1 MRIESIRTIS
11 GPNIYTYRPV
21 LVTALRLE
29 ELTGKENHEIPHF
42 TERLLRL
49 LPGLA
54 EHHCAK
60 GEPGGFIERLGG
72 GTFFGHVVEHVAIE
86 LSQHISIGANY
97 GKTVY
102 GDEPGLYNVIVEY
115 KSEQGM
121 RYLLNT
127 AVELV
132 EAMVAGEE
140 FRLEDRLAEAR
151 RIVARSEPGPSTRA
165 IIEAAAQRSIPWM
178 RVGDGSLVQLGY
190 GKNRKFIQA
199 AVSGHTSVIGA
210 DIASDKELTRRILE
224 QSSIPVP
231 RSYRVSTESEA
242 RDAFNSIGPPVVVK
256 PLDSN
261 QGKGVSLNLG
271 VERQVVKAYKIARE
285 YSSTALVEEMIEGRD
300 YRVLVVAGEV
310 VAASERRACHFVGD
324 GASTISRLIEI
335 ENSNPL
341 RGEGHE
347 KPLTRIRIDPA
358 LELCLKKAGLTL
370 DSIPQEGQI
379 VYLRECANL
388 STGGTATDVTDLV
401 HPDIK
406 WMCER
411 AARAVGLDIC
421 GVNLIAKDISLP
433 ASEARACV
441 IELNASPGLRM
452 HLWPSEGQRREVGA
466 KIVEMLYPKG
476 ARARIPIISV
486 TGTNGKTT
494 VTRMIA
500 HVISESGQNVGMTT
514 TDGIFVGGRRV
525 CEGDTTGPQ
534 SARTV
539 LSDPS
544 VEVAVLE
551 TARGGIARRG
561 LGYDWS
567 DISVLTN
574 IRPDHIG
581 QDGIRSIEDL
591 LHIKSLVA
599 ERVRQG
605 GSLILNADD
614 EHLARVMEKRRIN
627 RVSRNVIY
635 FSLSENH
642 LLVKRHLSSGGTAYF
657 IRGGWIIE
665 AARRREYQIAQ
676 VASLPVTM
684 MGLARFQMA
693 NALAAVAACRAHGL
707 TREQVAH
714 ALARF
719 TSDLHNP
726 GRVNLYGIGGGYVM
740 IDYGHNPDAFE
751 AIGRVA
757 SAWEGLS
764 VTGIIGVPGDRGDSL
779 IAQAG
784 RKAARAFHRIVIKE
798 DKDLRGREPGEVAE
812 LLRRAIRDE
821 APALQLEVI
830 KDECEALRFEVERI
844 GYNDLIVMFY
854 EKLEPVREVLA
865 RMGAVPISHIEALA
879 VEASRAQV

>member
-1 MRIESIRTIS
+1 MR
-11 GPNIYTYRPV
+11 
-21 LVTALRLE
+21 LQLE
-29 ELTGKENHEIPHF
+29 DLTGKESSDIPFF
-42 TERLLRL
+42 TQRLLKL
-49 LPGLA
+49 LPGLS

-60 GEPGGFIERLGG
+60 GKPGGFIERLGG
-72 GTFFGHVVEHVAIE
+72 GTYFGHVVEHVAIE
-86 LSQHISIGANY
+86 LSHHISIGANY
-97 GKTVY
+97 GKTIY
-102 GDEPGLYNVIVEY
+102 ADEPGLYNVIVEY
-115 KSEQGM
+115 NAEQGM
-121 RYLLNT
+121 RYLLAA

-140 FRLEDRLAEAR
+140 FPLEDRLSEAR

-165 IIEAAAQRSIPWM
+165 IIEAAARRNIPWM

-199 AVSGHTSVIGA
+199 AMSSETSVIGA
-210 DIASDKELTRRILE
+210 DIASDKELTKRILE

-231 RSYRVSTESEA
+231 VSCRVSTESDA
-242 RDAFNSIGPPVVVK
+242 IAAFNRIGPPVVVK

-261 QGKGVSLNLG
+261 QGKGVSLKLN
-271 VERQVVKAYKIARE
+271 VEEQVIEAFRIARE
-285 YSSTALVEEMIEGRD
+285 YSTAVLVEEMIEGRD

-310 VAASERRACHFVGD
+310 VAASERRACHVAGD
-324 GASTISRLIEI
+324 GASTIRELIEI

-341 RGEGHE
+341 RGKGHE
-347 KPLTRIRIDPA
+347 KPLTRISIDPA
-358 LELCLKKAGLTL
+358 LTLCLAKAGLTL
-370 DSIPQEGQI
+370 DSIPRPGQI
-379 VYLRECANL
+379 VYLRECANI
-388 STGGTATDVTDLV
+388 STGGTAADVTCLV
-401 HPDIK
+401 HPAIK
-406 WMCER
+406 SMCER

-421 GVNLIAKDISLP
+421 GVDLIAEDISLP
-433 ASEARACV
+433 PPAARARV

-452 HLWPSEGQRREVGA
+452 HMWPCEGERRDVGT
-466 KIVEMLYPKG
+466 KIVEMLYPNG
-476 ARARIPIISV
+476 APARIPIISV

-500 HVISESGQNVGMTT
+500 HAISESGRKVGMTT
-514 TDGIFVGGRRV
+514 TDGIFISGSCVY
-525 CEGDTTGPQ
+525 EGDTTGPQ

-605 GSLILNADD
+605 GALVLNADD
-614 EHLARVMEKRRIN
+614 EQLARLMDKRHIK

-642 LLVKRHLSSGGTAYF
+642 LLVKRHLSAGGTAYF

-665 AARRREYQIAQ
+665 ATQRRQYQVAQ
-676 VASLPVTM
+676 VASFPVTM
-684 MGLARFQMA
+684 MGLARFQVA
-693 NALAAVAACRAHGL
+693 NSLAAVAACRAYGL
-707 TREQVAH
+707 TREQVSH
-714 ALARF
+714 ALRRF
-719 TSDLHNP
+719 TSALHNP
-726 GRVNLYGIGGGYVM
+726 GRVNLYSVGGGYVM

-757 SAWEGLS
+757 SSWEGLT

-798 DKDLRGREPGEVAE
+798 DKDLRGRAPGEVAA
-812 LLRRAIRDE
+812 LLTRAIQDE
-821 APALQLEVI
+821 APALACDIVS
-830 KDECEALRFEVERI
+830 DECEALRQEIERI

-854 EKLEPVREVLA
+854 EKLEPAREVLDK
-865 RMGAVPISHIEALA
+865 MGAVPISHVEALSLQ
-879 VEASRAQV
+879 ASWAKV